1 MILVTGAGGEIGQSL
16 IAALAERGEELL
28 AVDLRPLPNDTAALC
43 AETITADI
51 CSAELH
57 AQLRRKP
64 IRTIFH
70 LAAILSSQAERE
82 PELAH
87 RVNVEG
93 TLLLLQTAHYLGK
106 RHRAPVLF
114 LFPSSIAVYGLP
126 SREEKL
132 RVGKVSEEQ
141 FLTPMTIYGASKLYC
156 ELLGQYYARYYRR
169 LADEVESG
177 WIDFRALRFPGL
189 LSAFTRPT
197 GGTSDYAPEMVH
209 AAAEGKP
216 YDCFVTPD
224 TWLPFMAMPD
234 AIRALL
240 LLATAPAERLRR
252 TAYNVTAFSVSAAT
266 IAELVAELF
275 PGAQIQFRPDPRR
288 QAIVDT
294 WPADIDDSAAR
305 SDWGWAP
312 EYDLQRTFT
321 EYLAPN
327 IARRYRLDC

>member
-1 MILVTGAGGEIGQSL
+1 
-16 IAALAERGEELL
+16 
-28 AVDLRPLPNDTAALC
+28 
-43 AETITADI
+43 
-51 CSAELH
+51 
-57 AQLRRKP
+57 
-64 IRTIFH
+64 
-70 LAAILSSQAERE
+70 
-82 PELAH
+82 
-87 RVNVEG
+87 
-93 TLLLLQTAHYLGK
+93 
-106 RHRAPVLF
+106 
-114 LFPSSIAVYGLP
+114 
-126 SREEKL
+126 
-132 RVGKVSEEQ
+132 
-141 FLTPMTIYGASKLYC
+141 
-156 ELLGQYYARYYRR
+156 
-169 LADEVESG
+169 
-177 WIDFRALRFPGL
+177 
-189 LSAFTRPT
+189 
-197 GGTSDYAPEMVH
+197 
-209 AAAEGKP
+209 
-216 YDCFVTPD
+216 
-224 TWLPFMAMPD
+224 MPD